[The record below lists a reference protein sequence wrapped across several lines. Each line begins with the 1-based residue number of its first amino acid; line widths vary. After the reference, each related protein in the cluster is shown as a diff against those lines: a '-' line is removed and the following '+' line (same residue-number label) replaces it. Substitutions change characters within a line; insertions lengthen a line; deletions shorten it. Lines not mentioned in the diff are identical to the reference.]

1 MSISSEPEI
10 VRQLIPESY
19 MVFSPEELA
28 EASKALSDVL
38 EHDLP
43 QMQKQIKKPESEAEK
58 PVCDRCGRDLYG

>member
-1 MSISSEPEI
+1 
-10 VRQLIPESY
+10 

-43 QMQKQIKKPESEAEK
+43 QLQLQKQIKKPESEAEK

>member
-1 MSISSEPEI
+1 
-10 VRQLIPESY
+10 